1 LHTNPQPAAELG
13 RTSVAAGCQGHWLPV
28 REARFNAGGPSWHFE
43 EMEQTA
49 TFSEVQY
56 IDRKHRTRIFY
67 TSLLLFIG
75 VLFVVSTQLGQ
86 RQILPF
92 EDEVH
97 ETGDLQVP
105 SSDSSPTLKLD
116 SVKVFLAILLIFM
129 SVNFNLWLRTLMDRL
144 RGLDK

>member
-1 LHTNPQPAAELG
+1 
-13 RTSVAAGCQGHWLPV
+13 
-28 REARFNAGGPSWHFE
+28 
-43 EMEQTA
+43 MEQT
-49 TFSEVQY
+49 TSFSEVQY

-129 SVNFNLWLRTLMDRL
+129 SVNFNLCLRTLMDRL